1 MAEQQGLPDV
11 PSKAA
16 TLAELEK
23 RRKELTAQIEAGRA
37 DAIAEIVAYAISQ
50 AAQIG
55 VDAVELAQA
64 FGKAGSKPGK
74 KPTAGIKSAAP
85 GKYRNP
91 KNAAETWGGRGRP
104 PAWVR
109 AAIDGGATLE
119 SLAIVAPAL

>member
-55 VDAVELAQA
+55 VDVAELVQA
-64 FGKAGSKPGK
+64 FGKVGSKPGK
-74 KPTAGIKSAAP
+74 KPTAGIRAP
-85 GKYRNP
+85 APEKYRNP
-91 KNAAETWGGRGRP
+91 KNAAETWSGRGRY

-109 AAIDGGATLE
+109 DALAAGATLE
-119 SLAIVAPAL
+119 SLAI